1 MLVDKESLYNVDDE
15 TFKREVYG
23 ITKENED
30 LQIESSRGSIIT
42 PLRPLKDK
50 IRDKSKNKSP
60 TQKKKKKGIKNDE
73 LKFQIVESQTW
84 EKLEL

>member
-1 MLVDKESLYNVDDE
+1 MKHWRVKISRLEELVFSNTMLVDKESLYNVDDE

-60 TQKKKKKGIKNDE
+60 T
-73 LKFQIVESQTW
+73 
-84 EKLEL
+84 